1 MTVDVSRFIN
11 VERGE
16 IQGEIFHSAEIYEQ
30 ELERVW
36 ARSWVFLAHDSMI
49 PKRGDF
55 LQTYIGEDPVVVVR
69 QRDGGVKSFLN
80 QCRHRGMRICRA
92 DRGNAKAF
100 TCSFHG
106 WVYDTAGN
114 LVEVPYEETAY
125 RPEVFNKSDWGPR
138 PVARLEN
145 YKGFWFGTWDAEAP
159 SLVDYLGD
167 MAWYFDAHFDRYD
180 NGYEA
185 IAVHKWVVDG
195 NWKLNAEQPATDM
208 YHGDVT
214 HVSAKQVMGLGKS
227 DLARE
232 GHQFSGTFG
241 HGTGWW
247 DVGRTDK
254 NVSVGDRWLAER
266 RDEVVA
272 RVGERR
278 ADGVRGHAN
287 VFPNFM
293 FLHNGTIRVSH
304 PRGPGEF
311 EIWAWTMVPA
321 DAPEELKEEVR
332 IDVLRT
338 FSPGGLFEQDDAEN
352 WSEEQRIMRG
362 FVARRSPLL
371 YAMRLG
377 DAQLDANGLPGVTV
391 NHPYADEGARG
402 MYRHYLDLMESETWN
417 DVIERKLARGEAVTA
432 REIDRDGLAR

>member
-1 MTVDVSRFIN
+1 MTTDVSRYID

-16 IQGEIFHSAEIYEQ
+16 IQGEIFHSDAIYEQ

-49 PKRGDF
+49 AKRGDF
-55 LQTYIGEDPVVVVR
+55 IQTYIGEDPVIVVR
-69 QRDGGVKSFLN
+69 QRDDGVRAFLN

-100 TCSFHG
+100 MCSFHG

-114 LVEVPYEETAY
+114 LIEVPHEETAY
-125 RPEVFNKSDWGPR
+125 SPEVFDKKDWGPR

-145 YKGFWFGTWDAEAP
+145 YRGFWFGTWDADAP
-159 SLVDYLGD
+159 SLADYLGD

-180 NGYEA
+180 SGFEA
-185 IAVHKWVVDG
+185 ISVHKWVIEA
-195 NWKLNAEQPATDM
+195 NWKLNAEQPSSDM

-214 HVSAKQVMGLGKS
+214 HVSAKQVMGIGPTT
-227 DLARE
+227 DRV

-247 DVGRTDK
+247 DVGGNKRPA
-254 NVSVGDRWLAER
+254 SVGDDWIADQH
-266 RDEVVA
+266 DEVVA

-278 ADGVRGHAN
+278 ADGIRGHAN
-287 VFPNFM
+287 IFPNFM
-293 FLHNGTIRVSH
+293 FLHNGTIRVTH

-311 EIWAWTMVPA
+311 EVWAWTMVPK
-321 DAPEELKEEVR
+321 DAPAELKEEIRVK
-332 IDVLRT
+332 VLRT

-352 WSEEQRIMRG
+352 WVEEQRIMRG
-362 FVARRSPLL
+362 FMARRSPLV
-371 YAMRLG
+371 YTMRMG
-377 DAQLDANGLPGVTV
+377 DARRDVNGLPGLTV
-391 NHPYADEGARG
+391 DHPYADEGSRG
-402 MYRHYLDLMESETWN
+402 MYRHYLDLMVSADWAE
-417 DVIERKLARGEAVTA
+417 VLERKNQRGEPVTA
-432 REIDRDGLAR
+432 REIDPEGLPV